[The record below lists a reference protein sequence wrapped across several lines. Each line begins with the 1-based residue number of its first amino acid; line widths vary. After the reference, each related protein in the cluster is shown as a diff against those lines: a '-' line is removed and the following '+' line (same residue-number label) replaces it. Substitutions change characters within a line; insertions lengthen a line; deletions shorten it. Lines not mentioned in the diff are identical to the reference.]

1 MLEWVMWYTISPHLT
16 CSEVRIGWTLLSV
29 VVSIV
34 PIQQGNLVKEN
45 NVVKLA
51 AAIIIIEK
59 YMSCQT
65 AVCPVVVKSQ
75 TSWVWNSALSI
86 TSYRPRASYFTFLYL
101 TFFIWKID
109 TMIVPISWSSCEIY
123 MNKSMWNV

>member
-1 MLEWVMWYTISPHLT
+1 M
-16 CSEVRIGWTLLSV
+16 
-29 VVSIV
+29 SIV

-75 TSWVWNSALSI
+75 TSWV
-86 TSYRPRASYFTFLYL
+86 
-101 TFFIWKID
+101 
-109 TMIVPISWSSCEIY
+109 
-123 MNKSMWNV
+123 